1 MSDDQN
7 PQNATPPVPPA
18 AEPPATEALPVEAT
32 VVPTPSKDERTLAL
46 LSHLLG
52 AVVCFPAPLIIW
64 LLKKDTMPFVNDQ
77 AREALNFQITIM
89 IAYLVVGALSV
100 VTCGFGSFLSMP
112 VWIVSLVFGIMG
124 GLKANEG
131 VLYRYPYTLRLV
143 K

>member
-7 PQNATPPVPPA
+7 PQDVNPPVPPA
-18 AEPPATEALPVEAT
+18 ADSPAPEAPVL
-32 VVPTPSKDERTLAL
+32 PTPSKDERTLAL

-77 AREALNFQITIM
+77 AREALNFQITIL
-89 IAYLVVGALSV
+89 IGHLVALALSLI
-100 VTCGFGSFLSMP
+100 TCGFLSFLFAP
-112 VWIVSLVFGIMG
+112 VWIVSLIFGILG

-131 VLYRYPYTLRLV
+131 VAYRYPYTLRLV

>member
-18 AEPPATEALPVEAT
+18 AEPPATEALPAEAT
-32 VVPTPSKDERTLAL
+32 VVPAPSKDERTLAL

-64 LLKKDTMPFVNDQ
+64 LVKKDTMPFVNDQ

-89 IAYLVVGALSV
+89 IAYVAASVASAL
-100 VTCGFGSFLSMP
+100 TCGLGGVLYP
-112 VWIVSLVFGIMG
+112 AVWIISLIFGIMG

-131 VLYRYPYTLRLV
+131 VAYRYPFTLRLI